1 MESFILFCVGA
12 SRERV
17 KASDDNLPAHLVTTS
32 TCRYLKWIEMGK
44 KTSKATYSLLTNYL
58 ERTGSVS
65 VSLIDCY
72 YLGVGIIAMTKALSL
87 LLAVT

>member
-1 MESFILFCVGA
+1 CAG
-12 SRERV
+12 ERV
-17 KASDDNLPAHLVTTS
+17 MKKREPARNALKRVITIRIR
-32 TCRYLKWIEMGK
+32 RYLKWIKMATEIFK
-44 KTSKATYSLLTNYL
+44 SKYSLLTNYL

-72 YLGVGIIAMTKALSL
+72 YLGVGIMTMTKTLSL

>member
-1 MESFILFCVGA
+1 MATEIF
-12 SRERV
+12 
-17 KASDDNLPAHLVTTS
+17 K
-32 TCRYLKWIEMGK
+32 
-44 KTSKATYSLLTNYL
+44 SKYSLLTNYL

-72 YLGVGIIAMTKALSL
+72 HLDVGIIAMTKALSL

>member
-1 MESFILFCVGA
+1 MKK
-12 SRERV
+12 REPVRNALKRV
-17 KASDDNLPAHLVTTS
+17 MTMSIR
-32 TCRYLKWIEMGK
+32 RYLKWIKMATEIFK
-44 KTSKATYSLLTNYL
+44 SKYSLLANYL

-72 YLGVGIIAMTKALSL
+72 YLGVGIMTMTKTLSL

>member
-1 MESFILFCVGA
+1 
-12 SRERV
+12 
-17 KASDDNLPAHLVTTS
+17 
-32 TCRYLKWIEMGK
+32 MGK

>member
-1 MESFILFCVGA
+1 MATEIF
-12 SRERV
+12 
-17 KASDDNLPAHLVTTS
+17 K
-32 TCRYLKWIEMGK
+32 
-44 KTSKATYSLLTNYL
+44 SKYSLLTNYL

-72 YLGVGIIAMTKALSL
+72 YLGVGIMTMTKTLSL